1 MEMTPTSAYSMAVA
15 GILSAGHSLDEDAAR
30 IAADPTDIGALVDR
44 TVQPYAVA
52 ANAAVL
58 RAAREADQYL
68 FDAWA

>member
-1 MEMTPTSAYSMAVA
+1 MSAYSMAVS
-15 GILSAGHSLDEDAAR
+15 GILTASHSLDEDAAR
-30 IAADPTDIGALVDR
+30 VAADPTDLTALVDS

-58 RAAREADQYL
+58 RAAHEADQYL

>member
-15 GILSAGHSLDEDAAR
+15 GILSAGHALDEDAAR
-30 IAADPTDIGALVDR
+30 VAADPTDISALVDS

-52 ANAAVL
+52 ANAAAL
-58 RAAREADQYL
+58 RAARETDQHL